1 LSQPPHPSSI
11 STLPKQ
17 VLSLLLLVAAIFCQP
32 ALAYDPP
39 LGILLAQEFEAGDA
53 YDPFADYSEFEAT
66 EEEEAD
72 INFFRNGR
80 FFTVG
85 FIGGYQMFT
94 ETLGDLYDP
103 AFDFGLYL
111 SYFFDLRFAMQ
122 LQFTTGDHSLGFT
135 APDGT
140 KITGNVSI
148 TTLGILLK
156 YYINTQNVTKGIADL
171 NPFLFGGFNQ
181 VTRTATVDGEDAFSK
196 EGPLGFEFGTGIE
209 LPMMRDQMYLGFQGS
224 YTLVTFKDEN
234 SEIAIATDPNTG
246 IFPTGDIL
254 KFNMV
259 LGINF

>member
-1 LSQPPHPSSI
+1 GNS
-11 STLPKQ
+11 
-17 VLSLLLLVAAIFCQP
+17 

-39 LGILLAQEFEAGDA
+39 PGILLAQEFEAGDA

-85 FIGGYQMFT
+85 FLGGYQMFT

-111 SYFFDLRFAMQ
+111 SYFFDLRFAIQ
-122 LQFTTGDHSLGFT
+122 LQFTTGDHNLSFT
-135 APDGT
+135 SPGGVRVN
-140 KITGNVSI
+140 GNVSV

-156 YYINTQNVTKGIADL
+156 YYLNTQNVTKGIADL
-171 NPFLFGGFNQ
+171 NPFVFGGFNQ
-181 VTRTATVDGEDAFSK
+181 ITRTATVEGEDAFAK
-196 EGPLGFEFGTGIE
+196 EGPMGFEFGSGIE
-209 LPMMRDQMYLGFQGS
+209 LPMMRDKMYIGFQAS
-224 YTLVTFKDEN
+224 YTLVTFSDEN
-234 SEIAIATDPNTG
+234 SEITLATGERTG

-254 KFNMV
+254 KFNAV